1 LLTLLY
7 ALPYLLIMPKGTN
20 TGMETRMSAGEEEI
34 LHLQERRV
42 AFKTDAAARE
52 LVLVSWYRPFG
63 FETEV

>member
-1 LLTLLY
+1 
-7 ALPYLLIMPKGTN
+7 MPKGTN